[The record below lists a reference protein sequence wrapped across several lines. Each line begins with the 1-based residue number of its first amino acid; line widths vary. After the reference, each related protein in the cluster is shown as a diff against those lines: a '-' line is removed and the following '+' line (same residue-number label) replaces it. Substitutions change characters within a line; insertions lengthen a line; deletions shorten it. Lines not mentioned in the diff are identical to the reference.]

1 MAPRL
6 SIETRENNF
15 SQTLRRRCALEEIRD
30 LSNSIFR
37 SETEGEVRD
46 GACFMVLL
54 HLSECATATRYNRE
68 CPRRDARG
76 SVIFSPDMVTPS
88 HRPLLRVIWLINF
101 YPSLLSFL
109 VDRDASFASPRAVD
123 RPLFDAAVDRG
134 QLGEHRVPDVCARN
148 DKRYV
153 AFRDEGK
160 SVTGDIDPPSHLQ
173 RKSWMENFV
182 ADVRA
187 RLNERRCDAPSIGN
201 FIYSCKIKQLLSDVF
216 LITNIWKTSK
226 EILYNWRN
234 REDRL
239 QEDCQLYTVSMKFYI
254 MNNTFIRESS
264 LC

>member
-1 MAPRL
+1 MCSRRN
-6 SIETRENNF
+6 TRFVQLDF
-15 SQTLRRRCALEEIRD
+15 SEWNRRRGTVHASWCFFTSLNALPPLVIIGSALEE
-30 LSNSIFR
+30 
-37 SETEGEVRD
+37 
-46 GACFMVLL
+46 
-54 HLSECATATRYNRE
+54 TRTHT
-68 CPRRDARG
+68 RG

-201 FIYSCKIKQLLSDVF
+201 FIYWKIKRCF
-216 LITNIWKTSK
+216 L
-226 EILYNWRN
+226 
-234 REDRL
+234 
-239 QEDCQLYTVSMKFYI
+239 MF
-254 MNNTFIRESS
+254 F
-264 LC
+264 